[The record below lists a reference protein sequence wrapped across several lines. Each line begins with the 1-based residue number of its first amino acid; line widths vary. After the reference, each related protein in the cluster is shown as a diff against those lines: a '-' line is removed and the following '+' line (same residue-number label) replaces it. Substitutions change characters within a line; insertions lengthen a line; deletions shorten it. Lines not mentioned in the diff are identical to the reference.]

1 MSQDGKFQKQ
11 HLIGSGERVDVFA
24 GLNVAFGRKVAIKE
38 LRGGIDTSDTERK
51 SFYAEYDTWAK
62 FQHLRLA
69 RIEDIDHTRAWVIQE
84 FLPHSI
90 VEIGSTFKQ
99 DLSAAYDAFE
109 QLLEGLEFLHSQ
121 GLMHCNLKGSNVRVL
136 EGDVKLC
143 DGRCIRIGFPGSLP
157 KPRGSNRYLA
167 PEMINEEFGNV
178 GTASDIYVA
187 GMVMLESLAGSDFD
201 GLFKGYVSGTPDSE
215 MGWVRWHNSPETLD
229 PIHESLPW
237 IPKPLGD
244 LLDGMLC
251 KQVQVRYASAERLL
265 SDLRVSR
272 DGILN
277 GGPATSSAIQSH
289 SGQSH
294 SDQANPSSPGVA
306 SPEDSAEPEVVEQKV
321 KLIDRPSSPAYIR
334 CLSGSLAGSI
344 FPLPLGDVKIGEG
357 DHCNV
362 KIPADKYPTI
372 QGREVLITLESDGW
386 KISDSQGHPIIVDVT
401 NSYDPAPIRSGSVF
415 RLSKRGPDF
424 QFVIQGQHAGT
435 WQDIASELNLLQPET
450 HSIPSRLLKD
460 KAKPSSDGTQP
471 AAPQASAP
479 RSQPTAAPI
488 SAAPAP
494 PQPVSTDK
502 NKKKHKKVRGKSK
515 PAPAKAVAVEI
526 PVAAPVPPAGAPT
539 APVAS
544 APLAPTGPLGPQGRA
559 EPVAAKES
567 IIDKFKSMEPG
578 KRNNFIVLACLP
590 LMLIIAV
597 LCIAIMPGAD
607 EDDPKEDE
615 QSEAGDADADS
626 TPPADGESETT
637 APAAADSTEND
648 STESSEE
655 VPGDQPDSSGDSENP
670 PNSDDQ
676 TPSPG
681 D

>member
-62 FQHLRLA
+62 FQHLRIA

-84 FLPHSI
+84 FLPQSI
-90 VEIGSTFKQ
+90 VEAGAAFKH
-99 DLSAAYDAFE
+99 DLAAAYSAFE

-143 DGRCIRIGFPGSLP
+143 DGRCIKIGFPGSLP

-187 GMVMLESLAGSDFD
+187 GMVMLEALAGSDFES
-201 GLFKGYVSGTPDSE
+201 LFKGYVSGTPDTE
-215 MGWVRWHNSPETLD
+215 MGWVRWHNSPETLE
-229 PIHESLPW
+229 PISESLPW

-272 DGILN
+272 DGIVN
-277 GGPATSSAIQSH
+277 AAPVASAPNP
-289 SGQSH
+289 GA
-294 SDQANPSSPGVA
+294 ANPAAAGAAPAGSP
-306 SPEDSAEPEVVEQKV
+306 EPEVVKQKV

-344 FPLPLGDVKIGEG
+344 FPLALGDVKIGES
-357 DHCNV
+357 DHCDV
-362 KIPADKYPTI
+362 KLPADKYPII
-372 QGREVLITLESDGW
+372 QGREVNITLETDGW
-386 KISDSQGHPIIVDVT
+386 KIADSQGHPIIVDVT
-401 NSYDPAPIRSGSVF
+401 NSFDPAPIRSGSVF

-435 WQDIASELNLLQPET
+435 WQDIASELDLLQPET
-450 HSIPSRLLKD
+450 HSVPSRLLKE
-460 KAKPSSDGTQP
+460 KSKTKSNGASP
-471 AAPQASAP
+471 AASRPSAP
-479 RSQPTAAPI
+479 RAQPTAAAA

-494 PQPVSTDK
+494 PQPATKDK
-502 NKKKHKKVRGKSK
+502 SKKKHKKVRGKSK
-515 PAPAKAVAVEI
+515 PAPKAASQPA
-526 PVAAPVPPAGAPT
+526 PVAKPVDASAAPP

-544 APLAPTGPLGPQGRA
+544 APVASAPSAPTGPMGPKGLS
-559 EPVAAKES
+559 EPAAAKES
-567 IIDKFKSMEPG
+567 LIDQFKNMEPG
-578 KRNNFIVLACLP
+578 KRNNVIVLAALP

-597 LCIAIMPGAD
+597 LCALLM
-607 EDDPKEDE
+607 
-615 QSEAGDADADS
+615 
-626 TPPADGESETT
+626 PPADEGDSNQDEQESVEAAESDQAPSAEGEPATTESES
-637 APAAADSTEND
+637 ADGSAD
-648 STESSEE
+648 ASSEDSNE
-655 VPGDQPDSSGDSENP
+655 QPSGDENTDNSEDNSPPPGD
-670 PNSDDQ
+670 
-676 TPSPG
+676 
-681 D
+681 